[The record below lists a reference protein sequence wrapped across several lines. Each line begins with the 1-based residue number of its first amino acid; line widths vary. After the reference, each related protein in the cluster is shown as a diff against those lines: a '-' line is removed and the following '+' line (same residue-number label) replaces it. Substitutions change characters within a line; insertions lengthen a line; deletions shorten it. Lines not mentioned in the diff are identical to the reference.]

1 METNKNKDQKRFK
14 KVKEKVNVYKS
25 KNLILNSPYDQEK
38 INDNIINTKIEKEID
53 AQKNLDFIN
62 NSNIIKEAV
71 AYSKLR
77 KLKKNLAYKNNN
89 STFELYNTFS
99 QRNDNINSIK
109 KENEIINEKNYKKIT
124 YDSKDNNLKEN
135 NQQEL
140 NPFDVD
146 INNDDYKA
154 TTGKNGDL
162 DKNIIRYD
170 SGYINDD
177 IKNKNLGTNYARIS
191 NYDLHKKNKNI
202 LTENNENDS
211 RFRITERKRFKSIE
225 KFFLNK
231 HNNYNKNS
239 EVLKN
244 KNNNN
249 NDDNRKLN
257 YSNSFLNITVNQI
270 RECPLFEKIKMP
282 KMGHSKGII
291 EMIKNFKDTS
301 SNKRQIEKY
310 EDKNKKVEKGIYRNI
325 NKNINKK
332 NKENNNDNNKNKN
345 IDNNI
350 GNKKKV
356 KCLNDQ
362 KVFDEP
368 KNKTYISNNN
378 YSYQKKILKKNKNNS
393 TNKKKNMFK
402 KQLTISG
409 YNNKILGHNKTLSF
423 NNNFEIKPALTFQDD
438 LSDNYKNDQ
447 DEDIINK
454 VYNKKDNLM
463 YMKYINNNIR
473 KARNSLYKR
482 IKKSKAIN
490 INYNPKSKCNQTNS
504 NIDINFNNNNDN
516 KNIINITNT
525 ETESDIINKT
535 NNNNR
540 TFTIASPLL
549 NNKMNFYRNRFIKD
563 NFDQDYPFYQ
573 TLSNLS
579 RTLKRTDSNSSY
591 NSNKIEEIK
600 INMKNNKNKKNI
612 DKKDIINRT
621 NSYFY
626 NRDNLAF
633 LKEPK
638 NELSLQEEENDYNFP
653 LIDFNLDEKQKM
665 PNNRNNKNNINKDNS
680 LEIQKKLFKTNSS
693 IDFKNKKIL
702 YLKPRNKKNLKS
714 INYSNFNYNN
724 NNNIDIKNNLSNPLL
739 INTNDNNNQLIDNN
753 NSKLNTNDNDNNNNT
768 DNTDIDARIPYYSKG
783 KHNKFIDI
791 NDVNDK
797 EILFNKKL
805 RQKSLNKSPNKV
817 YKKPI
822 NKSILNISK
831 KTPNNKDNNIDSN
844 SLTCK
849 DEIIYVD
856 KITNTI
862 SNSSNVYRQ
871 NNNNNNNMFQFG
883 EDFNRLS
890 NINNDF
896 YEIPLKIISKNNKNG
911 LIKKF
916 YNHCIK
922 TPIIGKNYF
931 TKKNMYRYRKNIKK
945 IKNMQRPYNP
955 ICYFTKVSIKS
966 NKNNKE
972 NQNNKSKEKNK
983 EHNKSKE
990 NIQNKNKFLK
1000 IETNIIDI
1008 NAIKNINNNNENI
1021 IKINKLKEKEN
1032 NNQSSKILKEKI
1044 NLDNNKSH
1052 NIYDK
1057 NILNKKDE
1065 KIDKYTTLSQKENI
1079 KNEIIYLL
1087 NILTSKNIL
1096 NIENQLTKLIITSS
1110 HVFNIENNQD
1120 NAKLFLSDIINNE
1133 NIFIEVL
1140 VNKVIIDD
1148 KYIEIYSKLCSDLCN
1163 KYLNSINEILVNK
1176 FIDSKENNNYNII
1189 NNLKS
1194 KLNEECTS
1202 KFENLIIND
1211 INNENKQVLFNLIDF
1226 ICYLLENDITNV
1238 DACLNIIYQLLNKYE
1253 QKLNNKYYY
1262 LDIILYFLLKLEKI
1276 KQIKNEN
1283 KIIQKITSIINNDI
1297 DNNNITN
1304 DLKSRINKYKK
1315 IFKIEESHDSELENQ
1330 NNYNFKG
1337 IALLIKEDIDK
1348 YIKDK
1353 EQKENVKY
1361 DYNSPILSSLKKI
1374 DLEEIINHYIIICI
1388 HVLSKHEQII
1398 YYNSYIKNIIES
1410 ITYKL
1415 SLNKLRAFH
1424 NNMLQ
1429 ILSNINTF
1437 CSKNKHM
1444 YEIIGYL
1451 IYFLIVNE
1459 LCDIED
1465 INIFINKD
1473 EESKIIICKTIKYT
1487 ILASED
1493 NIKKYYEEFKNIDLF
1508 KNNNNIF
1515 DQYITCE
1522 LKNLLNL

>member
-1 METNKNKDQKRFK
+1 METNKNKEQKRFK
-14 KVKEKVNVYKS
+14 KVKEKVNVYKN
-25 KNLILNSPYDQEK
+25 KNLILNSPYGQEK
-38 INDNIINTKIEKEID
+38 INDNKINKKIEKEINE
-53 AQKNLDFIN
+53 QKNLDFIN

-89 STFELYNTFS
+89 SIFELYNTFS

-109 KENEIINEKNYKKIT
+109 KDNEIFNEKNYKKIS
-124 YDSKDNNLKEN
+124 YDSKDDNLKEN
-135 NQQEL
+135 NQQEFH
-140 NPFDVD
+140 PFYIN
-146 INNDDYKA
+146 INNDDYKP
-154 TTGKNGDL
+154 TTDKNGDVV
-162 DKNIIRYD
+162 KNIIRYD

-177 IKNKNLGTNYARIS
+177 IKNKNLKTNYVRIS
-191 NYDLHKKNKNI
+191 NYDLNKKNKNI

-211 RFRITERKRFKSIE
+211 RYRIRERKRYKSIE
-225 KFFLNK
+225 KFFVNK
-231 HNNYNKNS
+231 YNNYNKNITNS

-244 KNNNN
+244 NNNN
-249 NDDNRKLN
+249 NDDNPQLN

-270 RECPLFEKIKMP
+270 RECPLFEKIKIP
-282 KMGHSKGII
+282 KTKYSKGII
-291 EMIKNFKDTS
+291 EMIKNFKNS
-301 SNKRQIEKY
+301 SLNKAQIEKY
-310 EDKNKKVEKGIYRNI
+310 ENKNVEKVIYRNI

-332 NKENNNDNNKNKN
+332 NKENKNNNDNDNKNKN
-345 IDNNI
+345 IENNI
-350 GNKKKV
+350 GKKKV

-393 TNKKKNMFK
+393 TNKKKSMFK
-402 KQLTISG
+402 KQLTIRG
-409 YNNKILGHNKTLSF
+409 NNNKIISHNKTLSF
-423 NNNFEIKPALTFQDD
+423 NNNFEIKPALITFQD
-438 LSDNYKNDQ
+438 DQ

-454 VYNKKDNLM
+454 VYKRKDNLI
-463 YMKYINNNIR
+463 YMKYINNKVR
-473 KARNSLYKR
+473 KARNNLCKK
-482 IKKSKAIN
+482 IKTNKAIN
-490 INYNPKSKCNQTNS
+490 INYNPKSKYNQTNS
-504 NIDINFNNNNDN
+504 NLDINFNDN
-516 KNIINITNT
+516 KNIINLTKS

-535 NNNNR
+535 NNNNRNNNR

-549 NNKMNFYRNRFIKD
+549 NNKMNYYRNRFIKD
-563 NFDQDYPFYQ
+563 NFDQDYPFYR

-579 RTLKRTDSNSSY
+579 HTLKRTDSNSSY

-600 INMKNNKNKKNI
+600 INMKNNKSKKNRE
-612 DKKDIINRT
+612 KKDIINKT

-638 NELSLQEEENDYNFP
+638 NEVSLQEEENEYNFP
-653 LIDFNLDEKQKM
+653 LIDLNLKEIQKIS
-665 PNNRNNKNNINKDNS
+665 NNRNNENIENS
-680 LEIQKKLFKTNSS
+680 LETQKKLCKTYSS
-693 IDFKNKKIL
+693 IDFKSKKIL

-714 INYSNFNYNN
+714 SNYSNFYY
-724 NNNIDIKNNLSNPLL
+724 NNIDIKNIMSNPLL
-739 INTNDNNNQLIDNN
+739 INTNDNNNKIIDNN

-768 DNTDIDARIPYYSKG
+768 DNTDIDVRIPKYSKG

-791 NDVNDK
+791 NDVSDE
-797 EILFNKKL
+797 EILFNRKL
-805 RQKSLNKSPNKV
+805 RQKSLNKSINKSPNKI

-822 NKSILNISK
+822 NKSIMNMSK
-831 KTPNNKDNNIDSN
+831 KTPNKDNNIDSN

-862 SNSSNVYRQ
+862 NNNSNVYRQ
-871 NNNNNNNMFQFG
+871 NNNNNNNKIFQFG

-896 YEIPLKIISKNNKNG
+896 YEIPLKIIIKNNKNT

-922 TPIIGKNYF
+922 IPIIENYYL
-931 TKKNMYRYRKNIKK
+931 TKKNMYRYRKNLKNIKT
-945 IKNMQRPYNP
+945 MHRPYNP
-955 ICYFTKVSIKS
+955 ICYFTKESIKK
-966 NKNNKE
+966 NKNKKE
-972 NQNNKSKEKNK
+972 NQNNNNKEKNK
-983 EHNKSKE
+983 EYNKSKE
-990 NIQNKNKFLK
+990 NIQNKMLK
-1000 IETNIIDI
+1000 IETNIEDI
-1008 NAIKNINNNNENI
+1008 NSIKNINNNNENI
-1021 IKINKLKEKEN
+1021 TKINKLKNNEN
-1032 NNQSSKILKEKI
+1032 DQTSKISKEKI
-1044 NLDNNKSH
+1044 NLDNNNNSH

-1057 NILNKKDE
+1057 NISNKKDE

-1120 NAKLFLSDIINNE
+1120 NAKLFLSDILNNE

-1176 FIDSKENNNYNII
+1176 FIDSKDNNNYNII

-1194 KLNEECTS
+1194 KLNQECSS

-1211 INNENKQVLFNLIDF
+1211 INSENKQELFNLIDF
-1226 ICYLLENDITNV
+1226 ICYLLENNINNV
-1238 DACLNIIYQLLNKYE
+1238 DACLNIIYQLLNKYD
-1253 QKLNNKYYY
+1253 KNSNNKYYY
-1262 LDIILYFLLKLEKI
+1262 LDVIMYFLLKLEKI
-1276 KQIKNEN
+1276 KQLKNEN

-1304 DLKSRINKYKK
+1304 DLKSRINQYKK
-1315 IFKIEESHDSELENQ
+1315 IFKVEETHDYELENQ
-1330 NNYNFKG
+1330 NNYKFKG
-1337 IALLIKEDIDK
+1337 IALLIKEDIEN

-1353 EQKENVKY
+1353 EHKENIKY
-1361 DYNSPILSSLKKI
+1361 DYNSPLLSSLKKI
-1374 DLEEIINHYIIICI
+1374 DLDEIINHYIIICI
-1388 HVLSKHEQII
+1388 HALSKHEQII

-1410 ITYKL
+1410 IAYKL

-1437 CSKNKHM
+1437 CSKNKYM

-1451 IYFLIVNE
+1451 IYLLIVNE

-1515 DQYITCE
+1515 DQYITFE